1 MSPSTTLAEDDVR
14 RVLRV
19 MDADVQASLAL
30 SRATLHALAA
40 LSPAVHR
47 AADLALEEEVE
58 RAERTA
64 APQQVVDIV
73 SEARLR
79 LQQAPEEARAA
90 LALEQALVKAAES
103 LRAAAA

>member
-1 MSPSTTLAEDDVR
+1 VSPSKTLAEDEVR
-14 RVLRV
+14 RVLRC

-30 SRATLHALAA
+30 TRAALQALAA
-40 LSPAVHR
+40 LSPAMHR

-73 SEARLR
+73 SETRLR
-79 LQQAPEEARAA
+79 LQEAPEEARAA
-90 LALEQALVKAAES
+90 KALEQALVKAAES